1 MAYSSGGLIEA
12 IDFNNLAWGT
22 DVGGTYTTASNNLA
36 YIGGL
41 GYGRFGYGQDTTGY
55 APVALGQT
63 VTATQWTSLVG
74 GVNGAL
80 ALQGA
85 SLITPTSVT
94 AGQTIT
100 YYNEVASGIDTAWN
114 NANVGAVS
122 STVAGTP
129 NAQLGF
135 QGWGGGPERRGR
147 YTFTVSWLNANLA
160 RYWWNMGGKLDITAS
175 LISGG
180 FQRNIDWSNLCAAMG
195 TIRIGYDSTTKIGGS
210 GVPTVLLSTP
220 RTGGYWL
227 NTGIGPTGTP
237 HPGGTVTHFNQASPN
252 APYTLDDINI
262 TVTYGGVYA
271 NGAYPTLTIVV
282 DLENDWEG
290 TIVPPGVSFDKTVT
304 NAATVTITPRNPVV
318 TALGTAPTPPTIT
331 STFANE

>member
-22 DVGGTYTTASNNLA
+22 DVGGTYTKASNNLA
-36 YIGGL
+36 YLHGIGH
-41 GYGRFGYGQDTTGY
+41 GRYGYGQDTTGY
-55 APVALGQT
+55 TPVALGQV

-85 SLITPTSVT
+85 SLIEPASVT

-100 YYNEVASGIDTAWN
+100 YYDEVSDGIDTAWD
-114 NANVGAVS
+114 NALTG
-122 STVAGTP
+122 TVNATTAGTA

-147 YTFTVSWLNANLA
+147 YIFTVSWLNGDLA

-175 LISGG
+175 VITGG
-180 FQRNIDWSNLCAAMG
+180 NTRNTEWSNLCAAMG
-195 TIRIGYDSTTKIGGS
+195 TIRIGYNSTTKVGGS
-210 GVPTVLLSTP
+210 GVPEILLSTAG
-220 RTGGYWL
+220 TGGYWMD
-227 NTGIGPTGTP
+227 TGAAVTDEHQGVTA
-237 HPGGTVTHFNQASPN
+237 THFNQTSPD
-252 APYTLDDINI
+252 APYSVNDINI
-262 TVTYGGVYA
+262 EVAFGGLKSR
-271 NGAYPTLTIVV
+271 GGYPTLTITV
-282 DLENDWEG
+282 DLENDWPSE
-290 TIVPPGVSFDKTVT
+290 FQQTVT

-331 STFANE
+331 STFANQ